1 MLKIVIVKGGQVKL
15 CGTCCEAR
23 GIKALPLLE
32 GVESS
37 TMIQLALW
45 TMESHKVVIF

>member
-1 MLKIVIVKGGQVKL
+1 MKSML

-37 TMIQLALW
+37 TMSQLALW
-45 TMESHKVVIF
+45 TTESEKILVF